1 MPLKAS
7 MTDLSDLVDL
17 VDALIPRAGTLA
29 LRWFRADPA
38 ELGMADKGGAA
49 GFDPVTEADRAVEEF
64 LRAEL
69 GGRFPGDRIIG
80 EEQGVTGP
88 PEAGRCWVIDPI
100 DGTKAFVTGVP
111 TWGILLGL
119 VMDGRPVA
127 GWMHQPY
134 LGETFMAAGG
144 VGRFTGRSGQ
154 RPLRAA
160 RTTELAEAVL
170 YCTHPNMFTT
180 PGERTAFDR
189 VAGAVR
195 LQRYGG
201 DCYAYCLLALGQ
213 IDLVVEGGLQP
224 YDIIPLIPIIEA
236 AGGVVTDRDG
246 HAPLEGGFVVA
257 AATPEL
263 HAQALALI
271 NQM

>member
-1 MPLKAS
+1 MPLEPPLTEL
-7 MTDLSDLVDL
+7 TDV

-38 ELGMADKGGAA
+38 DLVMADKGGAT

-69 GGRFPGDRIIG
+69 GRRFPADQIIG
-80 EEQGVTGP
+80 EEQGATGP
-88 PEAGRCWVIDPI
+88 SGADRRWIIDPI

-111 TWGILLGL
+111 AWGILLGL
-119 VMDGRPVA
+119 MVGGQPVA

-134 LGETFMAAGG
+134 LGETFTAAGG

-154 RPLRAA
+154 RPLRTT

-170 YCTHPNMFTT
+170 YCTHPSMFTT
-180 PGERTAFDR
+180 ARERAAFDR
-189 VAGAVR
+189 VADAVR

-201 DCYAYCLLALGQ
+201 DCYTYCLLALGQ
-213 IDLVVEGGLQP
+213 IDLAVESSLQP

-246 HAPLEGGFVVA
+246 RPPLEGGFVVA
-257 AATPEL
+257 AATPQL
-263 HAQALALI
+263 HARALTLI
-271 NQM
+271 NQA

>member
-1 MPLKAS
+1 MPLKAPL
-7 MTDLSDLVDL
+7 TDLTDVI
-17 VDALIPRAGTLA
+17 DALIPQAGALA

-38 ELGMADKGGAA
+38 DLGMADKGGAM
-49 GFDPVTEADRAVEEF
+49 GFDPVTEADRAVEDF

-69 GGRFPGDRIIG
+69 GSRFPDDRIIG

-88 PEAGRCWVIDPI
+88 SGAGRCWVIDPI
-100 DGTKAFVTGVP
+100 DGTKAFITGVP
-111 TWGILLGL
+111 AWGILLGL
-119 VMDGRPVA
+119 MVDGRPVA

-134 LGETFMAAGG
+134 LGETFAAAGG

-154 RPLRAA
+154 RPLRTS
-160 RTTELAEAVL
+160 RTAELAEAVL
-170 YCTHPNMFTT
+170 YCTHPNVFTT
-180 PGERTAFDR
+180 SEERAAFDR

-213 IDLVVEGGLQP
+213 IDLVVESSLQP

-236 AGGVVTDRDG
+236 AGGMVTGRG
-246 HAPLEGGFVVA
+246 GEPPVEGGFVVA

-271 NQM
+271 NQA